1 MLKTQQRAHSLIST
15 AMDSHSDPQA
25 KLLEMETTIRD
36 LLEEESNLRADLEE
50 CKRKIFEQQ
59 PYAQVSGGTLQ
70 ADYAAL
76 QRGIDEW
83 VYDALADAEEGSFM
97 PFYIE
102 KFRQDRVNSP
112 VHKYLRRG
120 DQARY
125 NPFLLGNF
133 GSSDFLVVSIV
144 IQWILDAYIFD
155 RPFPIGL
162 SIQEEKFI
170 DFVQDGM
177 RSLTPTRGSTEV

>member
-1 MLKTQQRAHSLIST
+1 MERHT
-15 AMDSHSDPQA
+15 DPQA

-50 CKRKIFEQQ
+50 CKTKIFEQQ
-59 PYAQVSGGTLQ
+59 PYAQVSGGSLQ
-70 ADYAAL
+70 RDYNAL

-83 VYDALADAEEGSFM
+83 VYDALVDAEEGSFM
-97 PFYIE
+97 NFYME
-102 KFRQDRVNSP
+102 KFRQDRSHSP

-133 GSSDFLVVSIV
+133 GSSDFLIVSIV

-155 RPFPIGL
+155 RRFPIGL
-162 SIQEEKFI
+162 SVQMEKFI

-177 RSLTPTRGSTEV
+177 RGLTPTRGFTDVPSWLV